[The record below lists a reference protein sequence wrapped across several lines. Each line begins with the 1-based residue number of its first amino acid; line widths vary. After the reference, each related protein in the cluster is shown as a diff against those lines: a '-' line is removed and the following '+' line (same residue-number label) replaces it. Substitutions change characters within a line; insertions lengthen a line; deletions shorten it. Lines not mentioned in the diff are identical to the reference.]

1 VITSLIQLKLF
12 YRNILRIV
20 KAYYENILG
29 IDISISDGYKCIT
42 GVISNLRHFFT
53 NEATATEKEA
63 HMLMHCRSKRFLV
76 DLIKNIIYKL
86 TPQRC
91 VRF

>member
-42 GVISNLRHFFT
+42 GVISNLGHFFT
-53 NEATATEKEA
+53 NEATATEKGSPYADALSFKE
-63 HMLMHCRSKRFLV
+63 V
-76 DLIKNIIYKL
+76 PWLI
-86 TPQRC
+86 
-91 VRF
+91 

>member
-1 VITSLIQLKLF
+1 MITSLIQLKLF

-42 GVISNLRHFFT
+42 GVISNLGHFFT
-53 NEATATEKEA
+53 NEATATEKGSPYADALSFKE
-63 HMLMHCRSKRFLV
+63 V
-76 DLIKNIIYKL
+76 PWLI
-86 TPQRC
+86 
-91 VRF
+91 